1 MYLLD
6 TSFIEMVNINGDET
20 LYITQISFQ
29 DYCAL
34 VLALS
39 SDDQQSIYNTET
51 KYYMKIYWIKEFLD

>member
-29 DYCAL
+29 DYCVL